1 MSALLNRHGP
11 LAAIPVGIAL
21 LASMGL
27 SRAGAADP
35 VIPLPD
41 EDRERLEKGLGP
53 GIVGKAVAA
62 PTIDDPATFLKVAG
76 GRSWRF
82 RYTSGDKKDKVEAF
96 TLSPRKRPTGE
107 LIWKADTGPT
117 TSMYLRTGSDGSIE
131 LVSDENRDEGV
142 ITRYSPPEPLWVSNL
157 KPGDVRRSK
166 HDVKVYDLNDPKDV
180 SHRGYL
186 NLVYTYVGAYEITV
200 PAGTFEVVLLRW
212 EYKGKIG
219 PASIEDVQY
228 RLLAKDIGPVALIEK
243 FDASAFLVYQNHTKV
258 GRVLVSHSGKESSGN
273 N

>member
-76 GRSWRF
+76 GRSWR
-82 RYTSGDKKDKVEAF
+82 R
-96 TLSPRKRPTGE
+96 
-107 LIWKADTGPT
+107 
-117 TSMYLRTGSDGSIE
+117 
-131 LVSDENRDEGV
+131 
-142 ITRYSPPEPLWVSNL
+142 
-157 KPGDVRRSK
+157 
-166 HDVKVYDLNDPKDV
+166 
-180 SHRGYL
+180 
-186 NLVYTYVGAYEITV
+186 
-200 PAGTFEVVLLRW
+200 
-212 EYKGKIG
+212 
-219 PASIEDVQY
+219 
-228 RLLAKDIGPVALIEK
+228 
-243 FDASAFLVYQNHTKV
+243 
-258 GRVLVSHSGKESSGN
+258 
-273 N
+273 